1 MQISVIITAGGIG
14 KRFGAAIPKQFV
26 EINGTP
32 LIMHTIAAFE
42 RFDPEAEII
51 VTLPEDWISYWNELV
66 AAHQFSTPVKI
77 VSGGEE
83 RYHSVKN
90 ALTHCSGEY
99 IFIHDAVRPLV
110 SDETLQHC
118 REKVIVSGA
127 VVPVIEMKESIRM
140 ISDQGSVAV
149 KRSDY
154 RIVQTPQCF
163 RAELVR
169 KAYDIPYHNGI
180 TDDAGLVEE
189 AGVPIALVDGNE
201 ENIKI
206 TTQNDLTIAT
216 LFLKK

>member
-32 LIMHTIAAFE
+32 LIMHTIAAFV

-51 VTLPEDWISYWNELV
+51 VTLPEEWISYWNDLV
-66 AAHQFSTPVKI
+66 AANQFRTSVKI

-110 SDETLQHC
+110 SEETLQRC
-118 REKVIVSGA
+118 REEVIVSGA

-149 KRSDY
+149 KRIDY

-163 RAELVR
+163 RSALVR
-169 KAYDIPYHNGI
+169 KAYDIPYYNGI

-189 AGVPIALVDGNE
+189 SGVRIALVDGNE